1 MKYQHVWKRVSAMV
15 LAGILAGTMTAC
27 GGQTADESETAQQA
41 QTNEASDKE
50 YQVGVIVKTTAS
62 EYWSYVVAGAEAAA
76 EDLGNVDAQI
86 YGATADT
93 DYEGQLNLAETI
105 LTSGTKQAIAI
116 APLNSG
122 MAEIRA
128 SQATIPV
135 LAVDTDFRVDERLS
149 ARHTK
154 MRHIWEDSMLPN
166 RLARAARLSFWR
178 IFRVNLLRKPVS
190 AAIRE
195 RWKKE
200 AVKSLR
206 FCTPMAL
213 VIRQSMSWKV
223 RCKPIRMDAVVCCAD
238 DVALGAA
245 RAIEAAGRQDDGIIV
260 CGFDGISSGVQ
271 AVVDGK
277 ISCTVAQDPYNMGY
291 QAVQNIIDAING
303 EELPEFIDTGC
314 QIITPDNAQEYL
326 DKLNSLV

>member
-1 MKYQHVWKRVSAMV
+1 MKYQHVWKRVSAMI

-27 GGQTADESETAQQA
+27 GGQTADESETEQQA

-122 MAEIRA
+122 MAETVL

-135 LAVDTDFRVDERLS
+135 LAVDTNFEG
-149 ARHTK
+149 AETFIGTAH
-154 MRHIWEDSMLPN
+154 ED
-166 RLARAARLSFWR
+166 AAY
-178 IFRVNLLRKPVS
+178 
-190 AAIRE
+190 
-195 RWKKE
+195 
-200 AVKSLR
+200 
-206 FCTPMAL
+206 
-213 VIRQSMSWKV
+213 
-223 RCKPIRMDAVVCCAD
+223 
-238 DVALGAA
+238 LG
-245 RAIEAAGRQDDGIIV
+245 G
-260 CGFDGISSGVQ
+260 
-271 AVVDGK
+271 
-277 ISCTVAQDPYNMGY
+277 
-291 QAVQNIIDAING
+291 
-303 EELPEFIDTGC
+303 
-314 QIITPDNAQEYL
+314 
-326 DKLNSLV
+326 